1 MRSVPTTLTFGG
13 SLVAFAMVA
22 SLSLRAVQAA
32 PPDGISLLQSLAEWQ
47 YPDSKMLGGASMS
60 DGGNPHVQSAK
71 CAAVLTTPDPVEKVV
86 AYYAEKFAVV
96 EPAAPRPAKE
106 DVKQADA
113 KSVTV
118 QDDSKGRPVAVCV
131 FVVNKADTSTTLVIS
146 RAEGEKE
153 THIAWSHYIR
163 LGDGQAKAAD
173 DQVRFSLG
181 IYSGREDPIWT
192 ASDDDVKA
200 FTAKFDAMK
209 AKNPQERL
217 TGALGYHGFLV
228 KGFRPY
234 DRIWVWKGTVEATR
248 EGKTYQ
254 WVDEDRAL
262 ERFLLEAS
270 RAHISDREY
279 KMVADEVEKK

>member
-1 MRSVPTTLTFGG
+1 MRSVPMTLTFGG
-13 SLVAFAMVA
+13 SLFALALVAT
-22 SLSLRAVQAA
+22 LSPRPGFSA
-32 PPDGISLLQSLAEWQ
+32 PSNGISLLQTLAEWK
-47 YPDSKMLGGASMS
+47 YPGSDHLGGPSMS
-60 DGGNPHVQSAK
+60 DAGIPPMQAIK
-71 CAAVLTTPDPVEKVV
+71 CKAILTTPDPADKVV
-86 AYYAEKFAVV
+86 AFYVEKLKKD
-96 EPAAPRPAKE
+96 AAKTIA
-106 DVKQADA
+106 
-113 KSVTV
+113 S
-118 QDDSKGRPVAVCV
+118 QDDSKGRPLTLRV

-146 RAEGEKE
+146 RAEGEEE

-163 LGDGQAKAAD
+163 LGAEQTKAAD
-173 DQVRFSLG
+173 DHVQFSLP
-181 IYSGREDPIWT
+181 IYSGREDPTWK
-192 ASDDDVKA
+192 ASEKDVRA
-200 FTAKFDAMK
+200 FTTKFDAMK
-209 AKNPQERL
+209 TRNPQEPL
-217 TGALGYHGFLV
+217 TGGLGYHGFLV